1 VQAGIITA
9 LEIQKRNK
17 ERVNVY
23 LDGEYAFSLP
33 LMEAA
38 RLKKGQTLS
47 LSEVGELRTE
57 DEISRA
63 VDRAVRLLA
72 RRPRSVSE
80 VRKNLTRKETPEPV
94 IDSAI
99 ARLTQLGYLDDEA
112 FARYW
117 MENRDQFKPRGPRA
131 LRYELRQKGVA
142 RDIIEQVVSDVDP
155 ADAAYRAA
163 QDRARRMRGS
173 TRFDFENRVGGFL
186 QRRGFSYGTAR
197 DAINR
202 IADELAVSDPEFF
215 REVEE

>member
-1 VQAGIITA
+1 
-9 LEIQKRNK
+9 
-17 ERVNVY
+17 
-23 LDGEYAFSLP
+23 
-33 LMEAA
+33 
-38 RLKKGQTLS
+38 
-47 LSEVGELRTE
+47 
-57 DEISRA
+57 
-63 VDRAVRLLA
+63 VRLLA

-131 LRYELRQKGVA
+131 LRYELRQKGIA

-202 IADELAVSDPEFF
+202 IADELAESDPEFF

>member
-1 VQAGIITA
+1 MQAGIITA

-47 LSEVGELRTE
+47 TSEVGELRTE

-202 IADELAVSDPEFF
+202 IADELAESDPEFF

>member
-202 IADELAVSDPEFF
+202 IADELAESDPEFF